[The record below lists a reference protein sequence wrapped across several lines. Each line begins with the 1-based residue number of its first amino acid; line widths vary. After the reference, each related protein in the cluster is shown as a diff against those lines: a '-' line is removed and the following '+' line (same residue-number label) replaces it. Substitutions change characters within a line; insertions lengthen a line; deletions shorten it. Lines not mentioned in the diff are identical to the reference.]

1 MERKSDALFDFVV
14 YRKKSGSTT
23 RLLCG
28 IPGPKRTPWEGG
40 LFPVLMTCFS
50 DPDQPP
56 KCQYPPDFH
65 HVNVYPSGLISAS
78 TVHPELDRHHE
89 ISIPELL
96 FSLQKHLA
104 HPFPDS
110 TTQSPAYHCYQ
121 NERNAYNQKAKE
133 QAETYNRKD
142 FLKMASVAFAL
153 SQKEWI
159 MVSDTM
165 GGGAAFDEL
174 VIPTAKSPPV
184 ESTMGNESKRDC
196 SCSGCAWGYSSYW
209 DGRREMRFLS
219 GNR

>member
-1 MERKSDALFDFVV
+1 MWEINCTQSRTRLPSPGTKKRAPARDHTARLSSFRRKWMERKSDALFDFVV

-110 TTQSPAYHCYQ
+110 TTHSPRPIIA
-121 NERNAYNQKAKE
+121 
-133 QAETYNRKD
+133 T
-142 FLKMASVAFAL
+142 KM
-153 SQKEWI
+153 K
-159 MVSDTM
+159 
-165 GGGAAFDEL
+165 
-174 VIPTAKSPPV
+174 
-184 ESTMGNESKRDC
+184 
-196 SCSGCAWGYSSYW
+196 
-209 DGRREMRFLS
+209 EMRTTKKQRSRLKRTIVKTFSRWRRLPL
-219 GNR
+219 R